1 MIRCLKT
8 DLYRAFINLKFA
20 IIVLCI
26 AIIPFLG
33 ASGTGGIDLSI
44 LAKGASIFDCL
55 YYALVMS
62 HFGILVFIF
71 VALVFSDCLCDD
83 LNYKNYLYSVIRS
96 GKNTY
101 IISKIITVVVSGILS
116 FMLGMTLY
124 AVTANVFLKFKW
136 HKAGADNFVLSDLL
150 DSNLFKGLVEEKKYV
165 TIFMIMIL
173 FQSLLY
179 CITSLCSMLASL
191 YIKNRLLVLC
201 VPCILITVG
210 NYIMAEIVP
219 KFPGYIYV
227 YMINSFQQKTW
238 MELLLEIITP
248 TFGIIIVLGM
258 LITIKF
264 RRNIVD

>member
-8 DLYRAFINLKFA
+8 DLYRALFNFKFV
-20 IIVLCI
+20 IIILCI

-44 LAKGASIFDCL
+44 LAKGDSIFDCL

-62 HFGILVFIF
+62 HFGIMVFIF
-71 VALVFSDCLCDD
+71 TALTFSDCLCDD
-83 LNYKNYLYSVIRS
+83 LNYKNYLYSVTRS

-101 IISKIITVVVSGILS
+101 ILSKIITVVVSVIVS
-116 FMLGMTLY
+116 FMLGMILY
-124 AVTANVFLKFKW
+124 AFMSKTFFRFNWYKT
-136 HKAGADNFVLSDLL
+136 GGDNLVLSDLM

-210 NYIMAEIVP
+210 NYIIIELIP
-219 KFPGYIYV
+219 NFPGYIYV

-238 MELLLEIITP
+238 VELIVQIIAP
-248 TFGIIIVLGM
+248 TLGIIIVLGM